1 MQKSRFSHYISA
13 IWYILLYRGREK
25 KYNDVKSRTE
35 KISRGFEVL
44 ELDLE
49 EIQGKVDQY
58 LTWLAK
64 KEEQAQ
70 ITTPRGY
77 SVQEAEE
84 KVQYLNVSFLSL
96 LCHASLCITGILG
109 TDLSIHT
116 LYARKDLI
124 F

>member
-1 MQKSRFSHYISA
+1 MTQLIY
-13 IWYILLYRGREK
+13 YILPYRGREK

-70 ITTPRGY
+70 ITTSRGY

-84 KVQYLNVSFLSL
+84 RVQYLNVS
-96 LCHASLCITGILG
+96 
-109 TDLSIHT
+109 IHS
-116 LYARKDLI
+116 
-124 F
+124 

>member
-1 MQKSRFSHYISA
+1 MCNILSH
-13 IWYILLYRGREK
+13 RGREK

-35 KISRGFEVL
+35 KIQRGFEVL

-70 ITTPRGY
+70 ITTPQGY
-77 SVQEAEE
+77 DIQDAEE
-84 KVQYLNVSFLSL
+84 KVQYLNVS
-96 LCHASLCITGILG
+96 TLG
-109 TDLSIHT
+109 
-116 LYARKDLI
+116 